1 MLSGNRGSNDA
12 NRREP
17 LAGLV
22 ERVTFHNP
30 DNGFCVLRVKVKGHH
45 ELVTLLGAAPSV
57 TAGEYIQASGSWETH
72 REHGRQFRAMFLQ
85 VTPPT
90 STEGMEKYLG
100 SGLIKGIGP
109 IFAQRL
115 VAAFNDAVFEVIEQ
129 APQRLSEVAGIGP
142 KRAERITTS
151 WADQRVIRDIMAFL
165 QGHGVS
171 TSRAVRI
178 YKTYG
183 ADAIPVVS
191 ANPYCLA
198 RDIVGIGFKSA
209 DLIAERLGI
218 GRTAMIRAQAG
229 IEYAL
234 MEAVAEGHC
243 GLPEE
248 QLLTQAE
255 QLLDIPRPTLAEAVS
270 REVADGFVV
279 ADELGGHRCLF
290 LAHLWRAE
298 RLIGQRLLA
307 LSSEPPPWA
316 TIKVEAAIARVEKEL
331 GVTLAA
337 SQRVAVGLALRSKVL
352 VITGGPGVGK
362 TTLVNSILKVLG
374 TKSVSVAL
382 CAPTGRAAKRLA
394 ESTGLSAKT
403 IHRLLEADPR
413 RGGFK
418 RNENNPLECQILVV
432 DEASMIDVPLMAALL
447 RGLAPG
453 AGLLLVGD
461 VDQLPSVG
469 PGRILADIIDSGAV
483 PVARL
488 TEVFRQAA
496 ESRIVVNAHRI
507 NRGQMPE
514 LDNAAHDTDFYFVEA
529 ADADEAVRKI
539 LEIVCNRIPQRFG
552 LDPLRDV
559 QVLCPMNRSSLG
571 TRRLNQELQTI
582 LNGDDSR
589 PAVARFGWSY
599 RVGDKVMQTAND
611 YDKDI
616 FNGDIGFIQTVE
628 PDAQE
633 IVIDFDGR
641 PVTYDFGEL
650 DEVSPAY
657 ATTIHKAQGSE
668 YPAVVIPLTTQ
679 HYLMLRRNLVY
690 TGITRARQLVVLV
703 GQRRAL
709 EIAVKDSRAQTRW
722 SKLEQW
728 LRYSHTLKDST

>member
-12 NRREP
+12 NEREP

-57 TAGEYIQASGSWETH
+57 AAGEYIQASGSWETH
-72 REHGRQFRAMFLQ
+72 REHGRQFRAAFLR

-90 STEGMEKYLG
+90 SVEGMEKYLG

-109 IFAQRL
+109 VYAQRL
-115 VAAFNDAVFEVIEQ
+115 VAAFNDAVFEVIEH
-129 APQRLSEVAGIGP
+129 APHRLSEVAGIGP
-142 KRAERITTS
+142 KRAASITAS
-151 WADQRVIRDIMAFL
+151 WSDQRVIRDIMAFL

-209 DLIAERLGI
+209 DLIAERLGVAK
-218 GRTAMIRAQAG
+218 TAMVRAQAG
-229 IEYAL
+229 IEYTL
-234 MEAVAEGHC
+234 MEAVADGHC
-243 GLPEE
+243 GLPED
-248 QLLTQAE
+248 QLLAQAE
-255 QLLDIPRPTLAEAVS
+255 QLLEIPRPTLAEAVS
-270 REVADGFVV
+270 REVADGLVV
-279 ADELGGHRCLF
+279 ADELDGRRCFF

-298 RLIGQRLLA
+298 RMIGQRLLA
-307 LSSEPPPWA
+307 LSREPPSWSPIDA
-316 TIKVEAAIARVEKEL
+316 AHAIAWVEKKL
-331 GVTLAA
+331 DVTLAA
-337 SQRVAVGLALRSKVL
+337 SQRAAVGLALRSKVL

-362 TTLVNSILKVLG
+362 TTLVNAILKILG

-418 RNENNPLECQILVV
+418 RSERNPLECQLLVV
-432 DEASMIDVPLMAALL
+432 DEVSMVDVPLMAALL
-447 RGLAPG
+447 KGLAPG
-453 AGLLLVGD
+453 AGLILVGD

-496 ESRIVVNAHRI
+496 QSRIVVNAHRI

-514 LDNAAHDTDFYFVEA
+514 LDNARDETDFYFVEA
-529 ADADEAVRKI
+529 ADSDEAARKV

-552 LDPLRDV
+552 LDPVRDV
-559 QVLCPMNRSSLG
+559 QVLCPMNRGSLG
-571 TRRLNQELQTI
+571 TRMLNLALQAA
-582 LNGDDSR
+582 LNGDESR
-589 PAVARFGWSY
+589 PAIARFGWSY

-611 YDKDI
+611 YDKDV
-616 FNGDIGFIQTVE
+616 FNGDIGFIRTVDPE
-628 PDAQE
+628 AQE
-633 IVIDFDGR
+633 IVIEFDDR
-641 PVTYDFGEL
+641 AVTYDFGEL

-709 EIAVKDSRAQTRW
+709 SIAVKDSGAQSRW

-728 LRYSHTLKDST
+728 LRHC

>member
-1 MLSGNRGSNDA
+1 MLSGNRGSNDTSG
-12 NRREP
+12 REP
-17 LAGLV
+17 LAGLI

-30 DNGFCVLRVKVKGHH
+30 DSGFCVLRVKVKGHH

-57 TAGEYIQASGSWETH
+57 AAGEYIQASGIWETH
-72 REHGRQFRAMFLQ
+72 RDHGRQFRATFLR

-90 STEGMEKYLG
+90 SVEGMEKYLG

-115 VAAFNDAVFEVIEQ
+115 VAAFNDAVFEVIER
-129 APQRLSEVAGIGP
+129 APHRLSEVAGIGR
-142 KRAERITTS
+142 KRAARITAS

-178 YKTYG
+178 YKAYG

-218 GRTAMIRAQAG
+218 AKTAMIRAQAG
-229 IEYAL
+229 IEYTL
-234 MEAVAEGHC
+234 TEAVADGHC
-243 GLPEE
+243 GLPEDK
-248 QLLTQAE
+248 LLARAE
-255 QLLDIPRPTLAEAVS
+255 TLLEIPQSTLAEAVR
-270 REVADGFVV
+270 REAADGLVV
-279 ADELGGHRCLF
+279 ADEIDDRRCLF

-298 RLIGQRLLA
+298 QMIGQRVLA
-307 LSSEPPPWA
+307 LSREPPPWPPIDA
-316 TIKVEAAIARVEKEL
+316 ERAVTWVEKKL
-331 GVTLAA
+331 SVTLAP
-337 SQRVAVGLALRSKVL
+337 SQRAAVGRALASKML

-362 TTLVNSILKVLG
+362 TTLVNSILKILG
-374 TKSVSVAL
+374 AKSVSVAL

-418 RNENNPLECQILVV
+418 RGEGNPLECELLVV
-432 DEASMIDVPLMAALL
+432 DEASMVDVPLMAALL
-447 RGLAPG
+447 KALAPG
-453 AGLLLVGD
+453 AGLILVGD

-469 PGRILADIIDSGAV
+469 PGRILADIIDSRVV

-496 ESRIVVNAHRI
+496 QSRIVVNAHRI
-507 NRGQMPE
+507 NRGQIPE
-514 LDNAAHDTDFYFVEA
+514 LDNAANETSDFYFVEA
-529 ADADEAVRKI
+529 PDSDEAARKI
-539 LEIVCNRIPQRFG
+539 LEIVHNRIPKRFG
-552 LDPLRDV
+552 LDPIRDV
-559 QVLCPMNRSSLG
+559 QILCPMNRGDLG
-571 TRRLNQELQTI
+571 ARMLNLELQAA
-582 LNGDDSR
+582 LNGDESR
-589 PAVARFGWSY
+589 PAITRFGWSY

-611 YDKDI
+611 YDKDV
-616 FNGDIGFIQTVE
+616 FNGDIGFVRTVDL
-628 PDAQE
+628 DAQE

-668 YPAVVIPLTTQ
+668 YPAVVIPLATQ

-690 TGITRARQLVVLV
+690 TGITRAKQLVVLV

-709 EIAVKDSRAQTRW
+709 AIAVKDSRAQTRW
-722 SKLEQW
+722 SKLRQW
-728 LRYSHTLKDST
+728 LRHS

>member
-1 MLSGNRGSNDA
+1 MLNGNRGSNDA
-12 NRREP
+12 SEREP
-17 LAGLV
+17 LAGLI
-22 ERVTFHNP
+22 ERITFHNP
-30 DNGFCVLRVKVKGHH
+30 DSGFCVLRVKVKGHH

-57 TAGEYIQASGSWETH
+57 AAGEYIQASGIWETH
-72 REHGRQFRAMFLQ
+72 RDHGRQFRATFLR

-90 STEGMEKYLG
+90 SVEGMEKYLG

-115 VAAFNDAVFEVIEQ
+115 VAAFNDAVFEVIER
-129 APQRLSEVAGIGP
+129 APHRLSEVAGIGR
-142 KRAERITTS
+142 KRAARITAS

-178 YKTYG
+178 YKAYG

-209 DLIAERLGI
+209 DLIAQRLGVAK
-218 GRTAMIRAQAG
+218 TAMIRAQAG
-229 IEYAL
+229 IEYTL
-234 MEAVAEGHC
+234 TEAVADGHC
-243 GLPEE
+243 GLPEDK
-248 QLLTQAE
+248 LLARAE
-255 QLLDIPRPTLAEAVS
+255 TLLEIPQSTLAEAVC
-270 REVADGFVV
+270 RETADGLVV
-279 ADELGGHRCLF
+279 ADEIDDRRCLF

-298 RLIGQRLLA
+298 RMIGQRVLA
-307 LSSEPPPWA
+307 LSREPPPWPPIDA
-316 TIKVEAAIARVEKEL
+316 ERAVTWVEKKL
-331 GVTLAA
+331 SVILAP
-337 SQRVAVGLALRSKVL
+337 SQRAAVGLALASKML

-362 TTLVNSILKVLG
+362 TTLVNSILKILEA
-374 TKSVSVAL
+374 KSVSVAL

-394 ESTGLSAKT
+394 ESTGLNAKT

-418 RNENNPLECQILVV
+418 RGEENPLECQLLVL
-432 DEASMIDVPLMAALL
+432 DEASMVDAPLMAALL
-447 RGLAPG
+447 KALAPG
-453 AGLLLVGD
+453 AGLILVGD

-469 PGRILADIIDSGAV
+469 PGRILADIIDSRVV

-496 ESRIVVNAHRI
+496 QSRIVVNAHRI
-507 NRGQMPE
+507 NRGQIPE
-514 LDNAAHDTDFYFVEA
+514 LDNAPDETSDFYFVEA
-529 ADADEAVRKI
+529 ADSDEAARKI
-539 LEIVCNRIPQRFG
+539 LEIVHNRIPKRFG
-552 LDPLRDV
+552 LDPIRDV
-559 QVLCPMNRSSLG
+559 QVLCPMNRGDLG
-571 TRRLNQELQTI
+571 ARMLNLQLQAA
-582 LNGDDSR
+582 LNGDESR
-589 PAVARFGWSY
+589 PAITRFGWTY
-599 RVGDKVMQTAND
+599 RMGDKVMQTAND
-611 YDKDI
+611 YDKDV
-616 FNGDIGFIQTVE
+616 FNGDIGFVRTVDL
-628 PDAQE
+628 DAQE

-641 PVTYDFGEL
+641 PVTYDCGEL

-668 YPAVVIPLTTQ
+668 YPAVVIPLATQ

-690 TGITRARQLVVLV
+690 TGITRAKQLVVLV

-709 EIAVKDSRAQTRW
+709 AIAVKDSRAQTRW

-728 LRYSHTLKDST
+728 LLHS